1 MADYFVNSAAAG
13 TGTGL
18 STTNAWRG
26 IEKPLADTLV
36 WGSWGAGT
44 GGVSGDG
51 DIVWIKDDHH
61 EVWNS
66 SGVSRVRYVG
76 SQNASQPVI
85 YRADLAG
92 VHFPVAGGS
101 RPIIEM
107 GDSANAYFD
116 SEGNEQNVRFE
127 DIDFYYTDDTAASS
141 NNFWLMDAASV
152 TFVRCN
158 FGTATDPLPGRFA
171 TIQSGTFTFEDCVFD
186 GRGTTS
192 ARVNA
197 WFHYN
202 SGKLILR
209 RCIILGSKF
218 VMTAATNRWG
228 VVEFEDLTVDDESSS
243 GGYMFAFSPGFSGF
257 EVKGRGLTIGDN
269 WTFPLQ
275 QNLDA
280 AFPGSYVEIQDYDGS
295 RAYIREEVHGTIE
308 GTEDS
313 SDLRV
318 GGSDYNFILTP
329 RSNLNDIVNGEKGLH
344 APPMPYPAPADV
356 ERNYSVW
363 VKTSGWSSFPTADEL
378 FLRLEYYDTV
388 GAISRTAVQST
399 EVVSANGTWTELSVS
414 GIEPAEDG
422 EVILTV
428 HLLTNDGGA
437 GEDVI
442 VDMLPEVE

>member
-1 MADYFVNSAAAG
+1 VANYFVNSAAAG

-44 GGVSGDG
+44 GGISGDG
-51 DIVWIKDDHH
+51 DVVWLKDDHH
-61 EVWNS
+61 EVWSS

-85 YRADLAG
+85 YRADLTG

-127 DIDFYYTDDTAASS
+127 DIDFYYTGDTATGD
-141 NNFWLMDAASV
+141 NFWIMDAASV

-158 FGTATDPLPGRFA
+158 FGSASNPVTGRFSFF
-171 TIQSGTFTFEDCVFD
+171 QGGTFTFEDCTFD
-186 GRGTTS
+186 GRGTTNP
-192 ARVNA
+192 RVNA
-197 WFHYN
+197 WLFF
-202 SGKLILR
+202 SVGRAILR
-209 RCIILGSKF
+209 RCTFLGCKF
-218 VMTAATNRWG
+218 VATPSSNRWG
-228 VVEFEDLTVDDESSS
+228 VIEFEDLTLDDQSSSS
-243 GGYMFAFSPGFSGF
+243 GSMFFYFPGFSGY
-257 EVKGRGLTIGDN
+257 EVRGRGLTIGDN
-269 WTFPLQ
+269 WTNPIQ

-280 AFPGSYVEIQDYDGS
+280 AFPGSHVEIQDHDTP

-308 GTEDS
+308 GTEDAG
-313 SDLRV
+313 DLRA

-378 FLRLEYYDTV
+378 FLRVEYYNTV
-388 GAISRTAVQST
+388 GSAARTAVQST
-399 EVVSANGTWTELSVS
+399 EVVSSNGTWTELSVS

-428 HLLTNDGGA
+428 HLLTNDGGV